1 MIEARANGEEIEAA
15 EVHRPVATNVVNLM
29 DVLQRSLAQSK
40 SRRGASAVDEDEAE
54 PKGAKK
60 GTTRKKTPAAKPK
73 RKKSAA

>member
-15 EVHRPVATNVVNLM
+15 EVQRPVATNVVNLM

-40 SRRGASAVDEDEAE
+40 SRRGASAADDDEAE
-54 PKGAKK
+54 PKSAKK